1 MLFSYRRTLLGKR
14 PTSAFIDREAL
25 RFNYRQLRSRI
36 PAGAA
41 MMAVVKADAYGH
53 GDIEVARVLEA
64 MGSEF
69 FGVAI
74 PEEGARLREAGIK
87 RPVAVLGG
95 IFPDQAGDVFDYD
108 LTPVVFD
115 MKTARSLDSEARK
128 RGAIKKIH
136 VKIDTG
142 MGRLGLLPSEAGRFF
157 AGLKELHNLTVE
169 AVLSHFAE
177 SESADKV
184 FSESQLSD
192 FKRSLE
198 EIRGMG
204 FDPLFTEIANS
215 AAIVD
220 LESSH
225 HSLVRPG
232 IMLYGSY
239 PAERLRERLELKP
252 VLQLKT
258 RILHLKGVP
267 PGFSVSYGRRFAT
280 KRQSMIA
287 TLPIGYADG
296 LPRRLEGKGE
306 ALVGGKRVPLVGAIC
321 MDLAMADVTDVPDA
335 KAGDEV
341 VIIGSQGAET
351 ITAEE
356 VAGKAGTISYEIFCG
371 ISRRVPRV
379 YLS

>member
-1 MLFSYRRTLLGKR
+1 MEQR

-25 RFNYRQLRSRI
+25 KFNYRQLRGI
-36 PAGAA
+36 LPTGTA
-41 MMAVVKADAYGH
+41 MMAVVKANAYGH
-53 GDIEVARVLEA
+53 GDIEVARLLDGLGA
-64 MGSEF
+64 EF
-69 FGVAI
+69 LGVAI
-74 PEEGARLREAGIK
+74 PEEGARLRDAGIRK
-87 RPVAVLGG
+87 PIAVLGG
-95 IFPDQAGDVFDYD
+95 IFPDQAPAVFDYD

-115 MKTARSLDSEARK
+115 YLTARALDSEAR
-128 RGAIKKIH
+128 RRSTEKKIH

-142 MGRLGLLPSEAGRFF
+142 MGRLGLLPGEVGQFF
-157 AGLKELHNLTVE
+157 AGLNGLANLRVE

-177 SESADKV
+177 SESEDKG
-184 FSESQLSD
+184 FSESQLSG
-192 FKRSLE
+192 FLRSVE
-198 EIRGMG
+198 EIREMG

-220 LESSH
+220 LDGSH

-239 PAERLRERLELKP
+239 PDGRLRKKIELKP
-252 VLQLKT
+252 ALTLKT
-258 RILHLKGVP
+258 RILHIKSVP
-267 PGFSVSYGRRFAT
+267 PDFSVSYGRRFTT
-280 KRQSMIA
+280 KRRSLIA

-296 LPRRLEGKGE
+296 LPRRLEGAGE
-306 ALVGGKRVPLVGAIC
+306 ALAGGKKVPLVGAIC
-321 MDLAMADVTDVPDA
+321 MDLAMADVTEVPGV

-341 VIIGSQGAET
+341 VIIGSQGSQT

-371 ISRRVPRV
+371 ISQRVPRV